1 MKKPTRVTTTSETLT
16 DHVYC
21 NTQGNITAVSAPVL
35 AISDNYPVC
44 ITRKLSKAF
53 DTGPVHK
60 FINYRRTKPF
70 DEEQFLHDLAN
81 QPWSVTDIFDE
92 ASDALDYFFEVF
104 SSTISTPAPKKKRRV
119 KRQKQPNWINAE
131 ILTAMKIRDQ
141 FQTTKNNTQYA
152 HWRNKVRTLIRNSEA
167 KLYSDSINNSSNPKH
182 PWQTLHDITGKSA
195 KSCTNYT
202 DTKKKRLFYKVL
214 YLLHQ

>member
-1 MKKPTRVTTTSETLT
+1 MKKPTRVTATSETLI
-16 DHVYC
+16 DHVYS
-21 NTQGNITAVSAPVL
+21 NTQGNIIDVSVPVL
-35 AISDNYPVC
+35 AISDHYPVC

-60 FINYRRTKPF
+60 FINYRSSKTF

-104 SSTISTPAPKKKRRV
+104 NSTLSTHAPKKKRRV

-141 FQTTKNNTQYA
+141 FRKTKNNIQYA
-152 HWRNKVRTLIRNSEA
+152 HWRNKVIALIRNSKA
-167 KLYSDSINNSSNPKH
+167 KLYSDS
-182 PWQTLHDITGKSA
+182 TGQVRIA
-195 KSCTNYT
+195 PATVPCNQYN
-202 DTKKKRLFYKVL
+202 LFPCGRMGL
-214 YLLHQ
+214 DSLGRPLI